1 VSGDGTPALAAIS
14 RWTSVALRWPARRVG
29 RCGQD
34 RRGRSGRGRTL
45 ARPGGI
51 AAGDRAAAPFHP
63 CRCGQVG
70 RRAQLPRRSGLASPT
85 HVAGPRCPPVA
96 GASRGCRRPGDVL
109 SWRRA
114 AVLRSPVQLG
124 RSSHRTQGAV
134 QDLPSAR
141 GYRLA
146 GGKMAHEP
154 AASGERCCGP
164 RVPSDPTVLAWLLWR
179 GRMSIGPRWPLR
191 RAVGA
196 EELAVGVQRGCG
208 MLQHQCGG
216 GFLGRLPHPLQ
227 GVAQRRPATQEQISA
242 NTRWGSATL
251 VIGVRS
257 TVSRFVLVDVA

>member
-154 AASGERCCGP
+154 AASGERGA
-164 RVPSDPTVLAWLLWR
+164 VLRAA
-179 GRMSIGPRWPLR
+179 SPIGPDGARVAVVARADVHRAALAAPAGCRCR
-191 RAVGA
+191 RACCWCSTRLRNAAAPVRWRFPRA
-196 EELAVGVQRGCG
+196 AAASVTGC
-208 MLQHQCGG
+208 
-216 GFLGRLPHPLQ
+216 R
-227 GVAQRRPATQEQISA
+227 AATSCDA
-242 NTRWGSATL
+242 RA
-251 VIGVRS
+251 
-257 TVSRFVLVDVA
+257 D